1 MTERIKATGHIAE
14 TDLALYVSGDLTLW
28 DIARVRLHVSGC
40 EGCRRMATAYR
51 EDRSRVRQ
59 IVAEMPEGI
68 DWDRLSTEMTAN
80 IRVGLAAGEC
90 VAPRRHKAAGFG
102 WRPAAAMAGLAV
114 LLATGWWLNMPPS
127 TTQALGRALSAI
139 AHGRAGSVEMVVEQR
154 GAFVEANANGIEL
167 RDSGGRLGVGQGTAV
182 PVAVSVSSQG
192 TASARYV
199 DGDTGRMTITSVY
212 AQ

>member
-1 MTERIKATGHIAE
+1 MTSHVTE

-28 DIARVRLHVSGC
+28 DLARVRLHVAGC
-40 EGCRRMATAYR
+40 ERCHRMAAAYR
-51 EDRSRVRQ
+51 QDRSRVRE
-59 IVAEMPEGI
+59 ITAEMPEGL
-68 DWDRLSTEMTAN
+68 DWERLSAEMTAN

-127 TTQALGRALSAI
+127 TTQALGRAFSAI
-139 AHGRAGSVEMVVEQR
+139 LHGRGSSVELVMEPR
-154 GAFVEANANGIEL
+154 GAFVEATAAGIEL
-167 RDSGGRLGVGQGTAV
+167 RENGGRLGVLQGSEA

-192 TASARYV
+192 SASARYA

>member
-1 MTERIKATGHIAE
+1 MSGHVTE

-28 DIARVRLHVSGC
+28 DIARVRLHTAGC
-40 EGCRRMATAYR
+40 DRCKRLAEGYHRDRTRM
-51 EDRSRVRQ
+51 RQ
-59 IVAEMPEGI
+59 IVAEMPEGL
-68 DWDRLSTEMTAN
+68 DWERLSSEMTAN

-90 VAPRRHKAAGFG
+90 VAPRRHKTAGLG

-127 TTQALGRALSAI
+127 TTQALGRAFSAI
-139 AHGRAGSVEMVVEQR
+139 AHGRGSSIELVMEPR
-154 GAFVEANANGIEL
+154 GAFVQANATGAEL
-167 RDSGGRLGVGQGTAV
+167 RGDGGTLGFLQGGAA

-192 TASARYV
+192 SASASYV

>member
-1 MTERIKATGHIAE
+1 MTAHVTE
-14 TDLALYVSGDLTLW
+14 TDLALYVSGDLALW
-28 DIARVRLHVSGC
+28 DIARVRLHVAGC
-40 EGCRRMATAYR
+40 ERCHRMAAAYR
-51 EDRSRVRQ
+51 KDRTRVRE
-59 IVAEMPEGI
+59 IAAELPEGL
-68 DWDRLSTEMTAN
+68 DWERLSTEMTAN

-127 TTQALGRALSAI
+127 TTQALGRALSAVV
-139 AHGRAGSVEMVVEQR
+139 HGRGSTVELAIEPR
-154 GAFVEANANGIEL
+154 GAFVEATPDGVEL
-167 RDSGGRLGVGQGTAV
+167 RDNGWHLGVGQGLQQ

-192 TASARYV
+192 SASARYV